1 MSWLAGWW
9 LGLFLSMVGR
19 VCPMQ
24 AVRSTASVSQF
35 ATGSK
40 FYHLAFKKVIS
51 YFWQVLLT
59 VYSMTVGNVVKC
71 DDRSSF
77 IRICEES

>member
-1 MSWLAGWW
+1 
-9 LGLFLSMVGR
+9 
-19 VCPMQ
+19 MQ